1 WRGPSLAEFADQP
14 FAIAEAARLDNLRQA
29 LIEDRVEVDLALGR
43 HNECVVELEALV
55 AEHPLRE
62 RLWGQLM
69 IALYRSGRQSDAL
82 GAYKQVR
89 EALVE
94 QLGIDPSPELQ
105 ALENAILGHHESL
118 RHVEDAP
125 AAPLPRELPAGRLV
139 PLP

>member
-69 IALYRSGRQSDAL
+69 IALYRSGRQADAL
-82 GAYKQVR
+82 RAYQR
-89 EALVE
+89 ARTALGDV
-94 QLGIDPSPELQ
+94 GIDPGPELRRLEQ
-105 ALENAILGHHESL
+105 AVIVQDPDL
-118 RHVEDAP
+118 DAP
-125 AAPLPRELPAGRLV
+125 VNEALTATAAGGVRMPPEIA
-139 PLP
+139 